1 MARADE
7 GRSADSRVMNETLL
21 GTIVATGFVVAF
33 LHAAIPTHWLPF
45 VLVGRAQGWDP
56 RKILTVVVLAGGGHV
71 ASTALL
77 GLVLTGAGMA
87 LDQLLGPWLAR
98 AAALLLFGFGLY
110 YLLLRRPHVHRM
122 ALPEGGSVDVVADET
137 VQRRYASDRAAIL
150 ALVGL
155 LTFSPCESFL
165 PVYLS
170 GASYGWG
177 GFLLLSGV
185 LAAATVAA
193 MTLFTGIVLLGFS
206 RFRLRAV
213 ERYESVILGLS
224 LCLLGVLV
232 MVLEG

>member
-1 MARADE
+1 MS
-7 GRSADSRVMNETLL
+7 GTLL
-21 GTIVATGFVVAF
+21 GSILATGFAVAF

-45 VLVGRAQGWDP
+45 VLVGRAQGWGA
-56 RKILTVVVLAGGGHV
+56 RKILTVAMLAGGGHV

-87 LDQLLGPWLAR
+87 LDQVLGPWLAR
-98 AAALLLFGFGLY
+98 AAGLLLIGFGLY

-122 ALPEGGSVDVVADET
+122 ALPGGGSVALASEAEG

-150 ALVGL
+150 GLVGL

-170 GASYGWG
+170 GASYGWT
-177 GFLLLSGV
+177 GFLLLSAVLGV
-185 LAAATVAA
+185 ATVVA
-193 MTLFTGIVLLGFS
+193 MTLFTGVLLLGVS
-206 RFRLRAV
+206 RLRLQAV
-213 ERYESVILGLS
+213 ERYESVLLGTT
-224 LCLLGVLV
+224 LCVLGVLV

>member
-1 MARADE
+1 
-7 GRSADSRVMNETLL
+7 MNETLL
-21 GTIVATGFVVAF
+21 GSILATGFAVAF

-45 VLVGRAQGWDP
+45 VLVGRAQGWGA
-56 RKILTVVVLAGGGHV
+56 RKILTVAVLAGGGHV

-87 LDQLLGPWLAR
+87 LDALLGPWLAR
-98 AAALLLFGFGLY
+98 AAGLLLIGFGLY

-122 ALPEGGSVDVVADET
+122 ALPGGGTLSVAEADT

-170 GASYGWG
+170 GAAYGWG
-177 GFLLLSGV
+177 GFLLLSLV
-185 LAAATVAA
+185 LAVATVAA
-193 MTLFTGIVLLGFS
+193 MTVFTGIVLLGVS
-206 RFRLRAV
+206 RLRLQAV
-213 ERYESVILGLS
+213 ERYESV
-224 LCLLGVLV
+224 LLGTTLCVMGALI